1 MQKVRQRC
9 RNEAEIYP
17 EGLYS
22 QLHYVRLRRFHQL
35 VHLLQPHTPLKLV
48 FQCRQEEPKGG
59 IIEAK
64 WRNTA
69 LIGNLGILQYAHHRQ
84 YRSALSS
91 IGR

>member
-1 MQKVRQRC
+1 MRQRYTLKAC
-9 RNEAEIYP
+9 
-17 EGLYS
+17 
-22 QLHYVRLRRFHQL
+22 
-35 VHLLQPHTPLKLV
+35 TPSCITSACADSTSW
-48 FQCRQEEPKGG
+48 FTSCSRTPTETGIPMPPEEPKGG